1 MTNEIKK
8 YEFIDDVLSFKESV
22 NDRLEL
28 WVSPADDYIEIHKR
42 DVIEMAKHFN
52 IKHSDL

>member
-1 MTNEIKK
+1 MSNEIKK

-22 NDRLEL
+22 KDRLEL
-28 WVSPADDYIEIHKR
+28 WVSPADDYIIIYKR